1 MKKTVLAA
9 LALTICLSFCLS
21 APSAAVAADSVHLT
35 YSCFFPPTH
44 VQSQLAESWC
54 KEVEKRTNG
63 AVTID
68 YFPGGTLTKAPQ
80 CYDGVVEGI
89 SDIGLSCLAYS
100 RGRFPTMAAVDLPL
114 GYTSGVAA
122 TKVANA
128 VYNKFKPQEFHDS
141 QVMFFHAHG
150 PGLVHTS
157 KKPVRKLED
166 MKGLKLRATGNS
178 AKVVQAMGGTPVAM
192 SMPESYQS
200 IQKGVV
206 DGGVYPVETNKG
218 WKMGEVVDYCT
229 EAFTA
234 AYTTTFFVVM
244 NSDKWASLPA
254 DVQQTIT
261 EINVE
266 WADKHG
272 KAWDE
277 SDLAGREFFLSQG
290 NEIITLDETESARWK
305 AAVTPIIDEYV
316 TNAEA
321 KGLKGREIVDFTTAT
336 LNELQ

>member
-1 MKKTVLAA
+1 MKKTTLAT
-9 LALTICLSFCLS
+9 LALTFCLSFCLS
-21 APSAAVAADSVHLT
+21 APSSVAAADSVHLT

-54 KEVEKRTNG
+54 REVEKRTNG
-63 AVTID
+63 AVKID

-122 TKVANA
+122 TKVSNA
-128 VYNKFKPQEFHDS
+128 VFNQFKPKEFHDS

-157 KKPVRKLED
+157 KKPVKKLED

-178 AKVVQAMGGTPVAM
+178 AKVVKAMGGTPVAM

-229 EAFTA
+229 EAFSA

-244 NSDKWASLPA
+244 NSDKWAALPV
-254 DVQQTIT
+254 DVQKTIT
-261 EINVE
+261 EINAE

-277 SDLAGREFFLSQG
+277 SDLAGREFFLAQG
-290 NEIITLDETESARWK
+290 NEIITLDEAEAARWK
-305 AAVTPIIDEYV
+305 AAVQPIIDEYV
-316 TNAEA
+316 AKSET
-321 KGLKGREIVDFTTAT
+321 KGLKGREIVDFTVAT
-336 LNELQ
+336 LKELQ